1 MRDAGMFTV
10 IAIANQGIAID
21 TVHAQLL
28 HQVAASAE
36 AITTEELDKARNTW
50 RAGTVLSRPRALAVS
65 EAVHYAAMYLGS
77 PEAIN
82 TDARRYEA
90 VTVADLR
97 RVALRYLTPENSFT
111 LLIVPEGR

>member
-1 MRDAGMFTV
+1 
-10 IAIANQGIAID
+10 
-21 TVHAQLL
+21 
-28 HQVAASAE
+28 
-36 AITTEELDKARNTW
+36 
-50 RAGTVLSRPRALAVS
+50 
-65 EAVHYAAMYLGS
+65 MYLGS

-97 RVALRYLTPENSFT
+97 RAALRYLTPENSFT